1 MRARRMCAVA
11 LAALTTALLPL
22 ACGQG
27 NGGPVISLYTPAD
40 DSGTYTAI
48 AKRCTAQ
55 FGGRFAI
62 QQISLPRSA
71 DDQRLQLARRLTGND
86 RTLDVMGLDVVWTAE
101 FAEAGWALPL
111 SDDPAGR
118 AEADATADTLPGPLA
133 TARWQHKL
141 YAAPITTNTQ
151 LLWYRA
157 DLMDQPPS
165 TWDGMVAEATRL
177 HAAGEPS
184 WIGVQAKQYE
194 GLVVWFNTLLTSA
207 GGQVLSDDGKTVT
220 LTDTPQHRAA
230 TVKALQIMKSV
241 ATAPGADPSI
251 TQSDE
256 SSARLALEAG
266 RAALEVN
273 WPFVLPSMLENAV
286 KGGSRS
292 CRSTSGP
299 TWSAASTASARSG
312 PTMSSSGPLTKP
324 ARRCSGSRPTGCAAR
339 PTGPSNDRRAEFGGG
354 QDNSPQGRGVRSG
367 AVSAQPAQPEVCV
380 DSRRPAGGARLPVFR
395 PAIPGEV
402 SAVRDH
408 PPAAHHRRRAAR
420 HSALSG
426 GFHPDLGDA
435 GSDHRHR
442 PRAHGRCAH
451 RRGAK
456 GHRRKGADPMTV
468 AATEPSATAA
478 SESRKSERR
487 LALVLIAPAV
497 ILMLAVTAYP
507 VGYAVWLSLQ
517 RCNFATPATPASS
530 AWPTT
535 RPS

>member
-1 MRARRMCAVA
+1 M
-11 LAALTTALLPL
+11 
-22 ACGQG
+22 
-27 NGGPVISLYTPAD
+27 ISLYTPAD

-286 KGGSRS
+286 KGGVAFLPLNQRPDLVGSINSVGSFRPDDEQF
-292 CRSTSGP
+292 R
-299 TWSAASTASARSG
+299 AAYEASKKVFGFAAYPG
-312 PTMSSSGPLTKP
+312 VQPGQP
-324 ARRCSGSRPTGCAAR
+324 ARVTIGGLNLAVAKTTRHK
-339 PTGPSNDRRAEFGGG
+339 AEAF
-354 QDNSPQGRGVRSG
+354 
-367 AVSAQPAQPEVCV
+367 E
-380 DSRRPAGGARLPVFR
+380 
-395 PAIPGEV
+395 
-402 SAVRDH
+402 AVRCLRSL
-408 PPAAHHRRRAAR
+408 PNQKYVSIRGGLPAVRA
-420 HSALSG
+420 SLY
-426 GFHPDLGDA
+426 
-435 GSDHRHR
+435 SDPQFQVRYPQYEIIR
-442 PRAHGRCAH
+442 QQL
-451 RRGAK
+451 
-456 GHRRKGADPMTV
+456 T
-468 AATEPSATAA
+468 TAA
-478 SESRKSERR
+478 VR
-487 LALVLIAPAV
+487 
-497 ILMLAVTAYP
+497 
-507 VGYAVWLSLQ
+507 
-517 RCNFATPATPASS
+517 PATPLYQAVSTRIS
-530 AWPTT
+530 ATLAPITAIDPERT
-535 RPS
+535 ADVLTVEVQKAIDGKGLIP